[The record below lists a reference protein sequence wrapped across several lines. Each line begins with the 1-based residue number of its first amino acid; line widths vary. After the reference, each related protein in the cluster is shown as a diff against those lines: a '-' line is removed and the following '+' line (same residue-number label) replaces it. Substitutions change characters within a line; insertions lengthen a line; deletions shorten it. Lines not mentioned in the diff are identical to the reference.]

1 MKIELKI
8 EAPGV
13 QVYAYEINEETKA
26 LLQENAKN
34 VFKESG
40 IPEIDEEEEKR
51 IKENEEKGFV
61 YRSPMEI
68 VEENAKVTLISH
80 GIAAR
85 TEGCKYTASINGDEK
100 PFYPESFEYREME
113 DFENSDDIEDAIK
126 FGGWPDT
133 VDRNNYVWIPIG
145 DGDFKHIP
153 GSEHPI
159 PEGYA
164 VIFEVISYSS
174 GTLHTSFE
182 ADEDFKLTDLK
193 LIVDDPDNSGHDLA
207 WLYYCDVFGGIY
219 DQNRDKPFD
228 EDTIRAVDYKGER
241 HDFNLDFQG
250 GSGWYEAHEKDEAG
264 WGISFLVN
272 SWLEEN

>member
-1 MKIELKI
+1 
-8 EAPGV
+8 
-13 QVYAYEINEETKA
+13 
-26 LLQENAKN
+26 
-34 VFKESG
+34 
-40 IPEIDEEEEKR
+40 
-51 IKENEEKGFV
+51 V

-85 TEGCKYTASINGDEK
+85 QEGCKYTASINGDEK
-100 PFYPESFEYREME
+100 PFYPAFFEYREME

-228 EDTIRAVDYKGER
+228 EDTIRAVDYKGEQ
-241 HDFNLDFQG
+241 HNFELDFQG
-250 GSGWYEAHEKDEAG
+250 GSGWYEAHEKGEDG
-264 WGISFLVN
+264 WFPSFLVN
-272 SWLEEN
+272 GWLDEN